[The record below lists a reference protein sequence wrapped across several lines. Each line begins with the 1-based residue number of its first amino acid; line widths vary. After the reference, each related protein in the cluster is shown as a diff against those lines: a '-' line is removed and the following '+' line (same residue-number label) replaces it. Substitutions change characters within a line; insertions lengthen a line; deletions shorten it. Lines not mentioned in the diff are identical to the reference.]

1 MIDQALVAAEFTDA
15 TELAEQFARLAPGHS
30 LTFCVVASKAASWR
44 RHHHPSASLVQGWI
58 DGGAAT
64 VAGPGADPVRPGK
77 FRHILCKTY
86 DADRAAP
93 VPGLRS
99 TLAFEASDEGRVW
112 ALLRD
117 CAAAGQPCPSNEA
130 IAEALDLETAREAR
144 SLFDRLKA
152 QGRVRVISAAQFSHR
167 VIEVIEP
174 GAKDPLR
181 TAPCGGAI

>member
-1 MIDQALVAAEFTDA
+1 MIDQAIMGAEFTDA

-130 IAEALDLETAREAR
+130 IAEALGFETADEA
-144 SLFDRLKA
+144 SYKFKLLKR
-152 QGRVRVISAAQFSHR
+152 QGRIVEIEPARFGPR
-167 VIEVIEP
+167 VIEVIQP
-174 GAKDPLR
+174 GRPGLR
-181 TAPCGGAI
+181 TAASKGFGK